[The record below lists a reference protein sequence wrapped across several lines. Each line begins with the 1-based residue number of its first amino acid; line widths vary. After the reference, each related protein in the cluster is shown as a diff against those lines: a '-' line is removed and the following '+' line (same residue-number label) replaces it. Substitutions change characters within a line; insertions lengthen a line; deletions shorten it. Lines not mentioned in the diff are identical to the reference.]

1 MSTAFPTAPA
11 PPQSHGEGE
20 SRWKSG
26 PIPTYVA
33 LAIAV
38 IAVVVA
44 VAAWLRPAHDSAS
57 FSSQQA
63 DQAKKNVC
71 AASLVVNKAVY
82 ADAKNPHPG
91 DPIGV
96 VAVAANVRLALLG
109 GGAYLRQVVAAEPAT
124 SDGLAK
130 AANSMAN
137 TLQQMGI
144 NYAANTATPAV
155 LGPLQQDLSSEMK
168 QINTLCGFGE
178 KH

>member
-1 MSTAFPTAPA
+1 
-11 PPQSHGEGE
+11 
-20 SRWKSG
+20 
-26 PIPTYVA
+26 V
-33 LAIAV
+33 AIAV

-44 VAAWLRPAHDSAS
+44 VAAWLRPAHDSS
-57 FSSQQA
+57 FSAQQS

-91 DPIGV
+91 DPVGV

-155 LGPLQQDLSSEMK
+155 LGPLQQDLNSEMK

-178 KH
+178 KK